1 LIAVSS
7 LSNSGGNRSKFSD
20 GDGSDD
26 LYGWEEVAVE

>member
-7 LSNSGGNRSKFSD
+7 LSNSGSKFSD